1 MSTRDLALAFV
12 AVVSIIAS
20 WGLLHDGTGGDAI
33 APIIALGGVAIGRIS
48 GANSPTAVPAVPAA
62 IDVDAYEAH

>member
-20 WGLLHDGTGGDAI
+20 WGLLHDGTGADAI

-48 GANSPTAVPAVPAA
+48 GANSPTPDPAVPAA